1 MPDMKLY
8 SIFCTVCCLLFPG
21 ILLAQFGNR
30 YADPV
35 FENITTTSEIPF
47 SSAVREGQTSP
58 TTLYLDFYEPS
69 EDTLSARPLVIT
81 VFGGAFV
88 AGSRDWCDMVEYCTR
103 LAKHGYTAASID
115 YRLLPI
121 TSISASSLIRS
132 AYMATQDV
140 NSAIRFMKAHC
151 NEYRI
156 DTNNIFLLGNSAG
169 SIAILNEIFLSN
181 EERPSETSTVPD
193 LGPMNSSGYAE
204 YSDFSSKVAGAVAQ
218 WGGVLDVEVIDLDE
232 YVPLCMIHGTED
244 NVVPYDSGYCY
255 SYLPL
260 PFFPYMYG
268 SHAIANRLSDLGIED
283 YEFHPFEGEEH
294 SFYISMYTNLLED
307 KFDTCFNITRDFL
320 YNHLDIH
327 STSDVTQYVSDNVKI
342 YPNPSSDIL
351 FVELKS
357 GERIASI
364 TLCDMQGRIVEE
376 SNASPVF
383 LGHLP
388 SGVYAVHVKDLD
400 GRTFTQKV
408 VVK

>member
-1 MPDMKLY
+1 MKSH
-8 SIFCTVCCLLFPG
+8 SIFWTVFCLLCPAT
-21 ILLAQFGNR
+21 LLAQTGIR

-35 FENITTTSEIPF
+35 FESTVTTSEIPF

-58 TTLYLDFYEPS
+58 ITLYLDFYEPS
-69 EDTLSARPLVIT
+69 GDTLSARPLVIT

-103 LAKHGYTAASID
+103 FAKHGYVAASID
-115 YRLLPI
+115 YRLLPL

-132 AYMATQDV
+132 AYMAAQDV
-140 NSAIRFMKAHC
+140 NSAIRFLKAHC

-181 EERPSETSTVPD
+181 EERPQETFVSPD
-193 LGPMNSSGYAE
+193 PGPMNSSGYDE
-204 YSDFSSKVAGAVAQ
+204 YSGFSSKVAGAVAQ
-218 WGGVLDVEVIDLDE
+218 WGGVHDVEVIDPDE

-244 NVVPYDSGYCY
+244 NVVPYDSGFCY

-260 PFFPYMYG
+260 SFFPYMYG
-268 SHAIANRLSDLGIED
+268 SHTIANHLSDLGIED

-294 SFYISMYTNLLED
+294 GFYITMYTILLED
-307 KFDTCFNITRDFL
+307 KFDTCFNIARNFL

-327 STSDVTQYVSDNVKI
+327 STSDVPQYVADNVRI
-342 YPNPSSDIL
+342 YPNPASDIL
-351 FVELKS
+351 FVELKR
-357 GERIASI
+357 GERIANI
-364 TLCDMQGRIVEE
+364 ALCDMQGRIVEE
-376 SNASPVF
+376 SDASPVF

-388 SGVYAVHVKDLD
+388 SGVYAVQVKASN
-400 GRTFTQKV
+400 GRKFIQKV